1 MNLFPNPARE
11 FVYIEG
17 LMPEEEVTLFSSDGV
32 RIWSA
37 KASETGQLKLSLES
51 LAAGTYI
58 IRAGKQS
65 ARLLVK

>member
-1 MNLFPNPARE
+1 
-11 FVYIEG
+11 
-17 LMPEEEVTLFSSDGV
+17 MPEEEVTLFSSDGV

>member
-1 MNLFPNPARE
+1 M
-11 FVYIEG
+11 YIEG
-17 LMPEEEVTLFSSDGV
+17 LMPEEEEEEEEEVRLFSSDGV

-58 IRAGKQS
+58 IRAGKRS